1 MSKSKTSSYIV
12 TLQLHTQLYQ
22 EYILNKRFNIARQIY
37 NCCLNEL
44 YKRYNLMRESKQYQY
59 ICKLPKSTNRNKLFK
74 DLNVKFGITEY
85 SLHDYIKPMQKYFKK
100 NIDSFTAQKIATR
113 AYNTFQK
120 LLFHKAKKVKFKK
133 YGGLNSVE
141 GKSNRTGIMYR
152 DGYIIW
158 NGLRIPIIIKKND
171 IYAQKAIQDRIKF
184 CRIKRE
190 IIKGKYHYYAQL
202 VLEGIPPK
210 KINNETGEIIGGIG
224 QGNVGI
230 DIGTQ
235 TIAYSSQY
243 DVGLKELSPETNGID
258 KQLRL
263 LQRKMDRS
271 KRVMNPNKY
280 NTNGTINTKNKD
292 KWIFSNHYIK
302 IRNIRKE
309 LYRKQREIRKQSHYK
324 LINYLLSLG
333 DTFYVEDMNYK
344 GLQSKSKKAIKNKNG
359 KFNKKKRFGKSLGNK
374 APSMFLTI
382 LNQKL
387 RYNNNE
393 LNKIN
398 TVKVKA
404 SQYNHM
410 TGEYKKKKLS
420 ERWNYFNIDGE
431 EIKIQRDLYSS
442 FLIMNVKDN
451 LKEIDQ
457 DKCFKTFN
465 NFKKMHDI
473 VINELGYIKN
483 KDNKRI
489 ISSMGI

>member
-1 MSKSKTSSYIV
+1 
-12 TLQLHTQLYQ
+12 
-22 EYILNKRFNIARQIY
+22 
-37 NCCLNEL
+37 
-44 YKRYNLMRESKQYQY
+44 
-59 ICKLPKSTNRNKLFK
+59 
-74 DLNVKFGITEY
+74 
-85 SLHDYIKPMQKYFKK
+85 
-100 NIDSFTAQKIATR
+100 
-113 AYNTFQK
+113 
-120 LLFHKAKKVKFKK
+120 
-133 YGGLNSVE
+133 
-141 GKSNRTGIMYR
+141 MYR

-190 IIKGKYHYYAQL
+190 IIKGKYHYYIQL

-210 KINNETGEIIGGIG
+210 KVNNDTGEIIGGIG
-224 QGNVGI
+224 QGDVGI
-230 DIGTQ
+230 DIGTR

-243 DVGLKELSPETNGID
+243 EVGLKELSPETNGID

-271 KRVMNPNKY
+271 KRSINPNKY

-309 LYRKQREIRKQSHYK
+309 LYRKQREIRKQLHCK

-333 DTFYVEDMNYK
+333 DTFYVETMNYK
-344 GLQSKSKKAIKNKNG
+344 GLQRRSKKTTKDDKG
-359 KFNKKKRFGKSLGNK
+359 KYNKKKRFGKSLGNK

-387 RYNNNE
+387 RYNDNE

-398 TVKVKA
+398 TAKIKA

-410 TGEYKKKKLS
+410 TGGYKKKKLS

-457 DKCFKTFN
+457 DKCFKTFG

-473 VINELGYIKN
+473 VINKLEDIKN
-483 KDNKRI
+483 KGNKRI
-489 ISSMGI
+489 ISSIGI